1 MSERERQV
9 YASCHLMDHG
19 EAARIADLFS
29 PGDIWTSAGSA
40 REERSA
46 MAAAF
51 QTRQDH
57 TGRISRHIR
66 RPEGWRFNTREE
78 VSAFHQQKAS
88 LYAR

>member
-1 MSERERQV
+1 
-9 YASCHLMDHG
+9 
-19 EAARIADLFS
+19 
-29 PGDIWTSAGSA
+29 
-40 REERSA
+40 

-66 RPEGWRFNTREE
+66 RPEGWRFNTRED